1 MNREIAI
8 EILGLVGSSNNKI
21 EEKIDID
28 QIKRQYRIMALKY
41 HPDKNKSATAV
52 EQFQNIHSAYE
63 FLLRDTDNN
72 NGNNNNNN
80 GTNESLDFDTLL
92 NMFLDT
98 VLDDESVIFKK
109 ILGILIPKV
118 INAIKG
124 IDISKIQS
132 ILQPI
137 DSTILDKIRGFFA
150 KYAHIFEG
158 FADFGN
164 LSNTLNEIDNNIK
177 IWKRDQPTDP
187 YNHILLHP
195 LLEDLFQ
202 NNLYKCMENGH
213 LLVIP
218 LWHQELLYVLSGYE
232 ILVECYP
239 ILPDNISID
248 ENNDMFILL
257 EYGLMELWFMENID
271 IEIGGKRILIEK
283 ESLKMVQDQQ
293 IILKGEGISKIN
305 EEDIYCILEKSDI
318 YVNIR
323 ILVG

>member
-1 MNREIAI
+1 
-8 EILGLVGSSNNKI
+8 
-21 EEKIDID
+21 
-28 QIKRQYRIMALKY
+28 MALKY

-63 FLLRDTDNN
+63 FLLRDPDN

-80 GTNESLDFDTLL
+80 NNNNNDGTNESLDFDSLL

-124 IDISKIQS
+124 IDISKIRS

-137 DSTILDKIRGFFA
+137 DLTILNKIRGFFA
-150 KYAHIFEG
+150 KYAHIFEE

-164 LSNTLNEIDNNIK
+164 LSNTLNEIDNNK
-177 IWKRDQPTDP
+177 KTHKPDDP

-248 ENNDMFILL
+248 ENNDIFICL
-257 EYGLMELWFMENID
+257 EYGIMELWFMENID

-283 ESLKMVQDQQ
+283 ESLKMVEDQQ

-305 EEDIYCILEKSDI
+305 EEDIYCILEKGDI
-318 YVNIR
+318 YVNIQ